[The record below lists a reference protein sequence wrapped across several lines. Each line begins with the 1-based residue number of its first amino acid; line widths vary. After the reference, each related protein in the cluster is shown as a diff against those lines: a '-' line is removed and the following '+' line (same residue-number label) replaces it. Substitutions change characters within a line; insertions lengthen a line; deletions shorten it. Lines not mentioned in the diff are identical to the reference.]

1 MSTSTKITGYKTKCL
16 LNQVQIALFD
26 KSVDGCVFAY
36 NEFLALVN
44 AEYAIT
50 GKISTK
56 CCSVKELRN
65 NNPWLKELS
74 SRVID
79 GARLNLLD
87 AFNRFFTKQNDFP
100 TFKNRYSKRSLRHAG
115 DCYLYMKNGYMY
127 AFIPKIGH
135 VKLLTD
141 FADSPNKFDYTTVSG
156 VTLSQDS
163 LGNFYVSFHA
173 KSTTAHL
180 PKTYKTVGIDPGLTT
195 FATLSTG
202 KKIKNPRFRERTEDR
217 MKALQRK
224 LAKCTKNSRRYNK
237 YKKQIAALHQKS
249 ANQLNDFHKKA
260 ANKIT
265 KGYDHIC
272 IEKTQTKNMMSR
284 GKKKTKSPRR
294 LGKSF
299 AQVGISAFREIL
311 IKKAELVGKQVHLV
325 PARNTT
331 KTCSSCGHIH
341 NDLTLKDRTWIC
353 PVCGIDHDRDINA
366 ARNIL
371 QKGQAIRFTGGGLVA
386 LGNNTGLPKQKRMPQ
401 SGTRPVSKSTSL
413 ATSSTS
419 SLPVI

>member
-1 MSTSTKITGYKTKCL
+1 MSTSTNITGFKTKCL
-16 LNQVQIALFD
+16 LNKVQIALFD
-26 KSVDGCVFAY
+26 KTVDGYLFAY

-74 SRVID
+74 TRAID
-79 GARLNLLD
+79 GARLNLID
-87 AFNRFFTKQNDFP
+87 AFSRFFNKQNEFP
-100 TFKNRYSKRSLRHAG
+100 TFKNKHSKRSLKHAG
-115 DCYLYMKNGYMY
+115 DCYLYMKNGSMY
-127 AFIPKIGH
+127 AVIPKFGH

-141 FADSPNKFDYTTVSG
+141 FSDSPNQWDYESVTG
-156 VTLSQDS
+156 ITLSQDS
-163 LGNFYVSFHA
+163 VGDYYVSFHA
-173 KSTTAHL
+173 KTTTDHYQ
-180 PKTYKTVGIDPGLTT
+180 KTHKSVGIDPGLTT

-217 MKALQRK
+217 IKTLLRK

-237 YKKQIAALHQKS
+237 YKEQIAALHRKS
-249 ANQLNDFHKKA
+249 ANQLNDFHKKT
-260 ANKIT
+260 ANKVCN
-265 KGYDHIC
+265 GYDFIC
-272 IEKTQTKNMMSR
+272 IEETQTKNMMSR

-299 AQVGISAFREIL
+299 AQAGISAFRTIL
-311 IKKAELVGKQVHLV
+311 KNKAELVGKTVVLV

-341 NDLTLKDRTWIC
+341 KDLTLKDRSWSC
-353 PVCGIDHDRDINA
+353 PVCGVDHDRDINA
-366 ARNIL
+366 AKNIL
-371 QKGQAIRFTGGGLVA
+371 RLGQQRFTGGGNSSK
-386 LGNNTGLPKQKRMPQ
+386 GTITGLPKKRTQQ
-401 SGTRPVSKSTSL
+401 SGLTPVSKNTCVTTSC
-413 ATSSTS
+413 TS

>member
-26 KSVDGCVFAY
+26 KSVDGCIFAY
-36 NEFLALVN
+36 NKLLEAVK
-44 AEYAIT
+44 AEYAAT
-50 GKISTK
+50 GKITTK
-56 CCSVKELRN
+56 NLKIKDLRN
-65 NNPWLKELS
+65 QFPWLKEVS
-74 SRVID
+74 
-79 GARLNLLD
+79 ATALNGTLHKLND
-87 AFNRFFTKQNDFP
+87 AVNRFFTKQNDFP
-100 TFKNRYSKRSLRHAG
+100 TFKNRYSKKSLKHRC

-141 FADSPNKFDYTTVSG
+141 FSDSPNQFDYTTVTG
-156 VTLSQDS
+156 ITLSQDS

-173 KSTTAHL
+173 KSVTAHL
-180 PKTYKTVGIDPGLTT
+180 PKTYKSVGIDPGLTT

-202 KKIKNPRFRERTEDR
+202 KKIKNPRFRERTENR

-260 ANKIT
+260 VNKIT
-265 KGYDHIC
+265 KGYDNIF
-272 IEKTQTKNMMSR
+272 IEETQTKNMMSR

-299 AQVGISAFREIL
+299 AQAGISAFREIL
-311 IKKAELVGKQVHLV
+311 IKKAELVGKTVHLV

-341 NDLTLKDRTWIC
+341 NHLTLKDRTWTC

-371 QKGQAIRFTGGGLVA
+371 RIGQQRFTGGGLVA
-386 LGNNTGLPKQKRMPQ
+386 QGNITGLPNQKRTQ
-401 SGTRPVSKSTSL
+401 RSGISPVSKSTS
-413 ATSSTS
+413 ATTSRTS

>member
-26 KSVDGCVFAY
+26 KSVDGCIFAY

-44 AEYAIT
+44 AEYVIT

-65 NNPWLKELS
+65 KNPWLKELS
-74 SRVID
+74 SRVIN
-79 GARLNLLD
+79 GAHLNLMD
-87 AFNRFFTKQNDFP
+87 AFSRFFSKQNNFP
-100 TFKNRYSKRSLRHAG
+100 VFKNRYSKRSLRHAS
-115 DCYLYMKNGYMY
+115 DCYLYMENGSMY

-135 VKLLTD
+135 IKLLTD
-141 FADSPNKFDYTTVSG
+141 FSDSPNQFDYTTVSG

-163 LGNFYVSFHA
+163 LGNFYASFHA

-180 PKTYKTVGIDPGLTT
+180 PKTHKSVGIDPGLTT

-249 ANQLNDFHKKA
+249 ANQLNDFHKKTST
-260 ANKIT
+260 KIT
-265 KGYDHIC
+265 KGYDNIY
-272 IEKTQTKNMMSR
+272 IEETQTKNMMSR

-299 AQVGISAFREIL
+299 AQAGISAFREIL
-311 IKKAELVGKQVHLV
+311 IRKAELVGKQVHLV

-331 KTCSSCGHIH
+331 KTCSSCGHVH
-341 NDLTLKDRTWIC
+341 KYLTLKDRSWTC

-371 QKGQAIRFTGGGLVA
+371 RIGQQRFTGGGLVA
-386 LGNNTGLPKQKRMPQ
+386 QGNNTGLPKQKRTQ
-401 SGTRPVSKSTSL
+401 RSGLTPVSKSTSS